1 MGARLLHLACQGPI
15 SPCQLATGQHPACVN
30 SSPNLVH
37 TYTWSSHFGENCLR
51 YVRHFWRAC
60 AFAGPRNEE
69 RPPPA
74 SRFGECATMTGQRLQ
89 RSGPERRVNFVTD
102 WRRQTLETYLAQ
114 LQNHRCAQR
123 VAHQTNVTDTA
134 STAGDLIGCSVTV
147 TITQQEVMRIPQY
160 SRSWSSRTRTWRFP
174 FCRMLSALRL
184 SGAWKKTLAVRNC
197 RNSWPQHSVVHEILQ
212 QPYVDLRFM
221 HDDVPNDYI

>member
-1 MGARLLHLACQGPI
+1 
-15 SPCQLATGQHPACVN
+15 
-30 SSPNLVH
+30 
-37 TYTWSSHFGENCLR
+37 
-51 YVRHFWRAC
+51 
-60 AFAGPRNEE
+60 
-69 RPPPA
+69 
-74 SRFGECATMTGQRLQ
+74 MTGQRLQ

-160 SRSWSSRTRTWRFP
+160 SRS
-174 FCRMLSALRL
+174 
-184 SGAWKKTLAVRNC
+184 
-197 RNSWPQHSVVHEILQ
+197 
-212 QPYVDLRFM
+212 
-221 HDDVPNDYI
+221 